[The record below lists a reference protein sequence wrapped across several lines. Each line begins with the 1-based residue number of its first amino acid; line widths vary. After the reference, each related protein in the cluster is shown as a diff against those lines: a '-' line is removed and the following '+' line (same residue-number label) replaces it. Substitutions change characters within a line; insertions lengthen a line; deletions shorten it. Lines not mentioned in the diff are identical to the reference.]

1 MDPQHSLNQTFG
13 NQSDISLYLD
23 MSNYQITLII
33 ERQLVQALG
42 NTVEDLLNTTENLN
56 PVVVHAI
63 YGSKDASFGDFL
75 APGMIGLITFAHAIG
90 ATAIAF
96 VREKIDGC
104 MDRIFVAGVSSG
116 TVVVAHLLTHSGIL
130 ILQAASILALTV
142 GVFDVSV
149 AGFFVVQLLL
159 MFAILISLGLAG
171 MSFGLLVSGLAREEV
186 DALRMALGS
195 FFPMLLLSGVMW
207 PLQAIPKWFVWVSY
221 ALPTTW
227 AAEGLRSVMTRGWG
241 ITAGPVWRGILIPMG
256 WTVAL
261 LILSSLIVSSR
272 DSQISWWRYLCC
284 ATKKKRS

>member
-1 MDPQHSLNQTFG
+1 
-13 NQSDISLYLD
+13 
-23 MSNYQITLII
+23 MSACLPACGWVSAVHL
-33 ERQLVQALG
+33 RC
-42 NTVEDLLNTTENLN
+42 
-56 PVVVHAI
+56 PV
-63 YGSKDASFGDFL
+63 SKLRS
-75 APGMIGLITFAHAIG
+75 
-90 ATAIAF
+90 
-96 VREKIDGC
+96 

-227 AAEGLRSVMTRGWG
+227 AAGTSQCFCMVPLLLWSSFDTRPLTATVVEGLRSVMTRGWG